1 MYSVAIITTE
11 IFPHHIYEIIALFP
25 PNMPIGIYSDII
37 TQDDPH
43 SINLNRNILLYMICE
58 RNFLEHALFI
68 VNVAYDSKKYLMKYV
83 SVI

>member
-43 SINLNRNILLYMICE
+43 SKSQQKYSSI
-58 RNFLEHALFI
+58 
-68 VNVAYDSKKYLMKYV
+68 YDM
-83 SVI
+83 